1 VLKKLR
7 NCSASEIR
15 RSLPKK
21 NKRPSTKQTKQS
33 KEIEPDQSA
42 EAEEIS
48 RGTVVRECLRA
59 GLGMT
64 MFLYG
69 ILAPSSM
76 LTGFLIPIG
85 SVLVFKAAQPFIRLG
100 RNWFRAATAGENLL
114 EVAVNLRK
122 QGLSLARRA
131 ASGVGSAL
139 SRARLSELGKETVRF
154 PGRII
159 GRVQSAIA
167 RHLEEQRRKEAAEE
181 AARTELVSAFIRER
195 AALEAK
201 ENGRAE
207 AATDGAPL
215 SPIPQSEPPSHGS
228 SVDASG
234 AERRTDSSQQSSQK
248 SEERPPLN
256 GHQVGEPTGV
266 LSSHEG
272 PREPGAPVNSG

>member
-1 VLKKLR
+1 VVKKLR

-21 NKRPSTKQTKQS
+21 NQRPSTKPSRQS

-42 EAEEIS
+42 EAEELSKPTI
-48 RGTVVRECLRA
+48 VREFLRA

-69 ILAPSSM
+69 IIAPSS
-76 LTGFLIPIG
+76 LLSGFLITIG
-85 SVLVFKAAQPFIRLG
+85 SLLVFKATQPFIRLG
-100 RNWFRAATAGENLL
+100 RSWFRAASAGENLW

-122 QGLSLARRA
+122 KGLSMARRA
-131 ASGVGSAL
+131 GSGVGSAL
-139 SRARLSELGKETVRF
+139 SRPRLSELGKEAVRL

-159 GRVQSAIA
+159 GRARSAIA

-181 AARTELVSAFIRER
+181 AVRIELVSAFIRER

-207 AATDGAPL
+207 AATDAAPR
-215 SPIPQSEPPSHGS
+215 SPTPQSEPPSQGS
-228 SVDASG
+228 SVDAPG
-234 AERRTDSSQQSSQK
+234 PDGRTDSSQQSSQK
-248 SEERPPLN
+248 SEEPPPWN
-256 GHQVGEPTGV
+256 GPQVGEPTGV
-266 LSSHEG
+266 PSSHEG
-272 PREPGAPVNSG
+272 PRAPGAPVNLG